1 MGPLLAFLGRL
12 FLSLYFLFTGY
23 ERVIA
28 PAMTLQNLAAKHLP
42 FPKALWIFLT
52 GVEVLGGLLL
62 ILGARARGVALILAA
77 YMLTTSYL
85 FHFNFQERAQILEFL
100 ARLAITGGLLM
111 VASSGPG
118 RFSLDRN

>member
-12 FLSLYFLFTGY
+12 FLSVYFLFIGY

-28 PAMTLQNLAAKHLP
+28 PAMTLHHLAAKQLP
-42 FPKALWIFLT
+42 FPKALWIFLA
-52 GVEVLGGLLL
+52 GMEVLGGLLL
-62 ILGARARGVALILAA
+62 LLGARARGAALILAA